1 LVYRRTKTNYIKK
14 KLIMKK
20 ILITRKLLKPC
31 EEKASKIFEA
41 KFNVNDELYSQS
53 KLIELSQGCDAI
65 LTSLTDKMDEDTI
78 NKLPDTV
85 KAISNFA
92 VGFGNI
98 DLEAAKKK
106 NITVTNTPDVL
117 TDATAEIAML
127 LILGAARRASEGIE
141 YAKNSNWKW
150 SADFLI
156 GKQLTGARLGI
167 LGMGRIGRAVA
178 RLSKPFGM
186 KIHYHNRS
194 KLSAEHEAGATYHE
208 NVKSLFSVSDILAI
222 NCPATKETVNII
234 NKDTL
239 EYFPTGAIITNSARG
254 DMIDDDAMID
264 ALNRKKIY
272 AVGLDVYKGEPNLN
286 PGYLKHKNA
295 FILPHL
301 GSATKETRTAMGNLA
316 IDNIDEFFK
325 KGNCKNKV
333 N

>member
-1 LVYRRTKTNYIKK
+1 
-14 KLIMKK
+14 MKK
-20 ILITRKLLKPC
+20 ILITRRLLKAS
-31 EEKASKIFEA
+31 EEKASKIFDV
-41 KFNVNDELYSQS
+41 NINDNDELYSQS

-65 LTSLTDKMDEDTI
+65 LTSLTEKMDENTI
-78 NKLPDTV
+78 NKLPDTIKV
-85 KAISNFA
+85 ISNFA

-98 DLEAAKKK
+98 DLEAAKKRG
-106 NITVTNTPDVL
+106 IAVTNTPDVL

-141 YAKNSNWKW
+141 HAKNSDWKW

-178 RLSKPFGM
+178 KLSRPFGM
-186 KIHYHNRS
+186 EIHYHNRS
-194 KLSAEHEAGATYHE
+194 KLTPELEEGAIYHE
-208 NVKSLFSVSDILAI
+208 NIKSLFSVSDILAI
-222 NCPATKETVNII
+222 NCPATKETINII
-234 NKDTL
+234 NKETL

-254 DMIDDDAMID
+254 DMIDDKAMLD
-264 ALNRKKIY
+264 ALDRRKIY

-286 PGYLKHKNA
+286 SGYLKHKSA

-301 GSATKETRTAMGNLA
+301 GSSTKQTRTAMGDLA
-316 IDNIDEFFK
+316 VDNINDFFK
-325 KGNCKNKV
+325 TGNCKNKV